1 LYQFPLCPYSW
12 FLQTNAPRGR
22 VSTLDGKPFWMKLS
36 QVGSHKKVLI
46 ILWGHT

>member
-1 LYQFPLCPYSW
+1 MPLEEEFSLRY
-12 FLQTNAPRGR
+12 LDAKAPLL
-22 VSTLDGKPFWMKLS
+22 VNLS